1 MNDELGAAL
10 RRNWYVVGFCLLC
23 MVTGS
28 VAAVRSCG
36 RTPAA
41 LGAGTSAASPSERML
56 RQALQSPP
64 PSRISEQEEA
74 RAAIA
79 KYREKLDAEPNSSET
94 PALLSAMGNLFLQ
107 RLQDYD
113 EAAQCYVRIVLDFP
127 DWEGAYAIYPQLITC
142 YERKGDQKNI
152 NWLCQL
158 MMKRFPEDSQEY
170 LFAKDQLGLCHA
182 PGRRFPDYR
191 ACVFGAGS
199 CSSRRRRISQ
209 YAPRSPARI
218 ASANTELSL

>member
-10 RRNWYVVGFCLLC
+10 RRNWYLVGFCLLC

-28 VAAVRSCG
+28 VAALRSCSHA
-36 RTPAA
+36 PASLA
-41 LGAGTSAASPSERML
+41 VSAKEASPSEHLL
-56 RQALQSPP
+56 RRALDSPP
-64 PSRISEQEEA
+64 PPARVSEQESA
-74 RAAIA
+74 RATIA
-79 KYREKLDAEPNSSET
+79 KYREKVDANPNSAEI
-94 PALLSAMGNLFLQ
+94 PALLSAMGNLYLQ

-142 YERKGDQKNI
+142 YERKGDQNNI

-170 LFAKDQLGLCHA
+170 QFAKDQLG
-182 PGRRFPDYR
+182 
-191 ACVFGAGS
+191 
-199 CSSRRRRISQ
+199 I
-209 YAPRSPARI
+209 
-218 ASANTELSL
+218 

>member
-10 RRNWYVVGFCLLC
+10 RRNWYLAGFCVIC
-23 MVTGS
+23 MAAGS
-28 VAAVRSCG
+28 IAAVRSCG
-36 RTPAA
+36 HTSTA
-41 LGAGTSAASPSERML
+41 LVGGTTEASPSERML
-56 RQALQSPP
+56 RQALTSPPP
-64 PSRISEQEEA
+64 PSRISEQEQT

-79 KYREKLDAEPNSSET
+79 EYREKVDADPHSAET
-94 PALLSAMGNLFLQ
+94 PALLSAMGNLYLQ

-127 DWEGAYAIYPQLITC
+127 GWEGAYAVYPQLITC

-170 LFAKDQLGLCHA
+170 LFAKDQLGL
-182 PGRRFPDYR
+182 
-191 ACVFGAGS
+191 
-199 CSSRRRRISQ
+199 
-209 YAPRSPARI
+209 
-218 ASANTELSL
+218 